1 MNHLNK
7 LTPSLFCAAAVLF
20 VAGCGE
26 SNAEKLAKEKE
37 QQRLE
42 IEKQAARE
50 LQQANKAI
58 ADIEKKIGRKSQPLD
73 LNLPEE
79 KKTEPTPAAPPKSP

>member
-1 MNHLNK
+1 MNHLTK
-7 LTPSLFCAAAVLF
+7 IISSLFCAAIVLSA
-20 VAGCGE
+20 AGCGD

-50 LQQANKAI
+50 LQQANKALAEI
-58 ADIEKKIGRKSQPLD
+58 GKKIGRKSRPLD

-79 KKTEPTPAAPPKSP
+79 KKTEPAPAAPPKSP

>member
-1 MNHLNK
+1 MNHLTK
-7 LTPSLFCAAAVLF
+7 ITSSLFCAAVILSA
-20 VAGCGE
+20 AGCGD

-50 LQQANKAI
+50 LQQANKALAEI
-58 ADIEKKIGRKSQPLD
+58 GKKIGRKAQPLD
-73 LNLPEE
+73 LNLPDT
-79 KKTEPTPAAPPKSP
+79 KQAEPAPTAPKP